1 MAECA
6 NESIGMQIDG
16 VQVVDTTTVNVAG
29 GSMTYNLSDTMA
41 KVNIQQQKATVGIS
55 FGGKK
60 EKEEAKKERKDGK
73 GESNPN
79 QGDSPDVR
87 VNPDKTQ

>member
-1 MAECA
+1 
-6 NESIGMQIDG
+6 MQIDG

-41 KVNIQQQKATVGIS
+41 KANIQQQKVTLGVA
-55 FGGKK
+55 FGGGK
-60 EKEEAKKERKDGK
+60 KEEAKKERKDGK